1 MIDEEKYEKAK
12 AMLEQQGVDISSD
25 PANTEIGAGGV
36 ALPAAEGHQE
46 VMERVEVCPAGL
58 ALVQEVTAVLQRRKG
73 AALII
78 DYGAQ
83 LYTTMPRG
91 YDLQMDLCNHQQ
103 MLVLCC
109 VSIQVRTGLIA
120 TRCKLSAATNTIPC

>member
-12 AMLEQQGVDISSD
+12 VLLEQQGLDIGHGATGATGGMSSS
-25 PANTEIGAGGV
+25 
-36 ALPAAEGHQE
+36 AAEGQQE

-58 ALVQEVTAVLQRRKG
+58 ALVQELSAVLQQRKG

-83 LYTTMPRG
+83 VPL
-91 YDLQMDLCNHQQ
+91 LW
-103 MLVLCC
+103 
-109 VSIQVRTGLIA
+109 
-120 TRCKLSAATNTIPC
+120 

>member
-12 AMLEQQGVDISSD
+12 VLLEQQGLDIGLGATGATGGMSSS
-25 PANTEIGAGGV
+25 
-36 ALPAAEGHQE
+36 AAEGQQE

-58 ALVQEVTAVLQRRKG
+58 ALVQELSAVLQQRKG

-83 LYTTMPRG
+83 VPL
-91 YDLQMDLCNHQQ
+91 LW
-103 MLVLCC
+103 
-109 VSIQVRTGLIA
+109 
-120 TRCKLSAATNTIPC
+120 